1 MPKTADLL
9 EEIAA
14 LKAMLIAADAREKRK
29 DERIERLEKLV
40 AAFKQAVFGRKSEK
54 SDPDQFEL
62 ALEDLE
68 TAMAVIHA
76 EEDAEDRAAK
86 RPAKPRAANRGSL
99 PKHLPR
105 IEEVIEP
112 DSLTCVCGGCLHC
125 IGEDVSERLD
135 IVPAQF
141 RVIVTRRPKYACRSC
156 TDGVAQAPAP
166 ARLIPGGM
174 PTEATVA
181 HVLVSKYADHLPLYR
196 QAQIYSRQGVD
207 LDRSTLADWV
217 GRAAFELRPVHDALM
232 ADLKRSTKL
241 FMDETRAPVLDPGA
255 RKTKTGY
262 FWALARDDR
271 PWGGTAPPGVVFTY
285 APGRGGQHAERILQG
300 FGGILQVDGYAGY
313 NRLIAADRIG
323 PGIQLA
329 HCWAHARR
337 KLIEITRTGPAPIAE
352 EGVALIRDL
361 YAIEAEI
368 RGRDPITR
376 LAVRQDRSAP
386 ILARLDGWLA
396 HHRARASAKSP
407 LGEALTYIAKYRDG
421 LGRFLTDGRVEID
434 NNTVERTIRPIA
446 LNRKNALFAGHDA
459 GAENWAVIASLIETC
474 KMNGVDPQAWLSAT
488 LAAIVQ
494 GHKQSQIDELLPWNY
509 AVTV

>member
-1 MPKTADLL
+1 MPNTPDLL

-14 LKAMLIAADAREKRK
+14 LKAMLIAADARDKRK

-86 RPAKPRAANRGSL
+86 RLAKPRASNRGSL
-99 PKHLPR
+99 PKHLLR
-105 IEEVIEP
+105 VEEVIEP
-112 DSLTCVCGGCLHC
+112 VSLTCACGGCLHC

-135 IVPAQF
+135 IIPAQF

-156 TDGVAQAPAP
+156 TDGVTQAPAP
-166 ARLIPGGM
+166 ARLIPSGM

-232 ADLKRSTKL
+232 DDLKRSTKL

-271 PWGGTAPPGVVFTY
+271 PWGGTAPPGVAFTY
-285 APGRGGQHAERILQG
+285 APGRSGQHAERILQG

-313 NRLIAADRIG
+313 NRLIAAERTG
-323 PGIQLA
+323 LSIQLA
-329 HCWAHARR
+329 YCWAHARR
-337 KLIEITRTGPAPIAE
+337 KLIEITRTGSAPIAE
-352 EGVALIRDL
+352 EGLAIIRDL
-361 YAIEAEI
+361 YAIEADI
-368 RGRDPITR
+368 RGKDPLAR
-376 LAVRQDRSAP
+376 LAARQERAAP
-386 ILARLDGWLA
+386 ILTRLDEWLR
-396 HHRARASAKSP
+396 HHRSRASAKSP
-407 LGEALTYIAKYRDG
+407 LGEALAYIAKYRDG
-421 LGRFLTDGRVEID
+421 LGRFVSDGRIEID

-488 LAAIVQ
+488 LTAVVQ
-494 GHKQSQIDELLPWNY
+494 GHKQSQIDHLLPWNY
-509 AVTV
+509 KIKV